1 MFKVNSI
8 IDTPFFI
15 VSIVGLEEV
24 NVSWSLFFSLLRT
37 ANVAMKH
44 SSVAVC
50 IFVKNCK
57 TGSKKLNGKQ
67 KVKGGHV

>member
-1 MFKVNSI
+1 MFKVNGI

-24 NVSWSLFFSLLRT
+24 NVSWSLLRT

-57 TGSKKLNGKQ
+57 TGSEKLNCKQ